1 MAAFELSGAQVSTA
15 PTASFP
21 PTGMGLLMAPLRWAQ
36 MSLGDVM
43 QQCQAGALGA
53 LGEGL
58 PHGPPNPLASVGE
71 NQHLANGRAAPQP
84 LRNSASLGPWGKA
97 KHVLSL
103 QTPQICLGRQLP
115 AGPQAGPALG
125 LPPLGRLSL
134 PPQSESTVHFTLDLD
149 LGLYLASRSLPS
161 IGGAQP
167 LPAEQGRSL
176 VGVVNLTFLFVPG
189 LQATLVAAS
198 QPPGLLRG
206 VAVSWSQRGLISQ

>member
-125 LPPLGRLSL
+125 LPPLGRLPFPCNLKAQFTSPWIL
-134 PPQSESTVHFTLDLD
+134 TWACTWLLEAFPP
-149 LGLYLASRSLPS
+149 
-161 IGGAQP
+161 
-167 LPAEQGRSL
+167 L
-176 VGVVNLTFLFVPG
+176 VGPSLS
-189 LQATLVAAS
+189 LQSREEA
-198 QPPGLLRG
+198 
-206 VAVSWSQRGLISQ
+206 W

>member
-58 PHGPPNPLASVGE
+58 PPGPPNPLASVGE

-115 AGPQAGPALG
+115 ACL
-125 LPPLGRLSL
+125 RL
-134 PPQSESTVHFTLDLD
+134 
-149 LGLYLASRSLPS
+149 
-161 IGGAQP
+161 AQP
-167 LPAEQGRSL
+167 WVSL
-176 VGVVNLTFLFVPG
+176 LWEDSPFPRNLKAQFTSPWIL
-189 LQATLVAAS
+189 T
-198 QPPGLLRG
+198 
-206 VAVSWSQRGLISQ
+206 